1 MAINLLEL
9 EPHKISRDLRGYI
22 TYIYGEPK
30 VGKTTLGS
38 KMPNPLLLAFEKG
51 YNAIANIYAQ
61 DVTTWS
67 EMKQIVSQLKK
78 PQLKEKF
85 STIII
90 DTVDIAAQLCEKY
103 VCDQNDVDSISGVPY
118 GQGWTMLKREFETT
132 FRAITQMGYAV
143 YFISHAK
150 EGTFKRQ
157 DGSEY
162 STVRPS
168 VTTTYRAIIE
178 NMADLYGYMH
188 PVIVDGVRQSRI
200 TFRSEDGTVSAGSRF
215 KYFPME
221 IGSTYDEL
229 VNALNEA
236 ITKEAEEKGDQFITD
251 KAEVYI
257 APTELDYD
265 KLMDD
270 FNEVVG
276 SLMDGANEDEF
287 NKRIAPRIVQIT
299 ERYLGRG
306 KKVSQCTREQVEML
320 SLIVADLRELKE
332 TIA

>member
-1 MAINLLEL
+1 MAINLLDL
-9 EPHKISRDLRGYI
+9 EPHKISTDLRGYI

-38 KMPNPLLLAFEKG
+38 KMPKPLLLAFEKG

-61 DVTTWS
+61 DITTWS
-67 EMKQIVSQLKK
+67 EMKQVCTQLKK

-85 STIII
+85 ATIII

-103 VCDQNDVDSISGVPY
+103 VCDQNDVDAIKDIAY
-118 GQGWTMLKREFETT
+118 GQGWTMLKREFETVL
-132 FRAITQMGYAV
+132 RSITQMGYAV

-150 EGTFKRQ
+150 EGTFKKQ

-168 VTTTYRAIIE
+168 VSTTYRSIIE

-188 PVIVDGVRQSRI
+188 PVIRDGVRESRI
-200 TFRSEDGTVSAGSRF
+200 TFRSEDGSVSAGSRF

-229 VNALNEA
+229 VAALRTA
-236 ITKEAEEKGDQFITD
+236 IEMEAEEKGSEFVTD
-251 KAEVYI
+251 KAEVYV
-257 APTELDYD
+257 APTELDFD
-265 KLMDD
+265 KLM
-270 FNEVVG
+270 E
-276 SLMDGANEDEF
+276 EF
-287 NKRIAPRIVQIT
+287 NGLIAFFKDSTSEEEFSAKLAPRIVQIT

-306 KKVSQCTREQVEML
+306 KKVSNCSREQVEML
-320 SLIVADLRELKE
+320 SLIVADLKELKD
-332 TIA
+332 INS